1 MVTEEES
8 RLMGFQRQLASSRMV
23 EANRGYIGKYL
34 KDALLRGLSP
44 GRQKILLMEALYW
57 EKLLKKDF
65 KKATEDDLKD
75 AVSRMQ
81 ASKYRDA
88 TKKKKVAILKN
99 FYRWLYDGDELP
111 PQVKFAKRIHF
122 KDVELDAKS
131 IIRRDDLEKLLKA
144 CDNVRDSALLY
155 LMWESGVRIG
165 ELTNAKL
172 DDYKDE
178 GAYYSLEVNGKT
190 GRRKIVLVECV
201 PYMKKW
207 LNKHPFRAAA
217 NAPLF
222 CSLVH
227 KTMAPLSI
235 RHTNTTLKA
244 LAGKANIKKPI
255 NPHAFRRAAASD
267 KAPRYSHATIC
278 AYFGW
283 RQGSRTPARYI
294 GVDAEQTNAEVLKS
308 YGIGKDTKP
317 APIAMVK
324 CPNCGTENISGNLVC
339 ELCSRALNM
348 GAALEV
354 KKQLENVPSLQQQL
368 EEMRKEQ
375 EETNRKMREEQER
388 MKKEMEQMATPA
400 ALTTVSR
407 GKRIREAQ
415 PLMKKTVGKARA
427 AKPGDLA

>member
-1 MVTEEES
+1 MVNDEVS
-8 RLMGFQRQLASSRMV
+8 RLTGFQRQLASSRMV

-57 EKLLKKDF
+57 ERLLKKDF
-65 KKATEDDLKD
+65 KKASEDDLKD
-75 AVSRMQ
+75 IVARMQ
-81 ASKYRDA
+81 AAKYRDA

-99 FYRWLYDGDELP
+99 FYRWLYGGDELP

-122 KDVELDAKS
+122 KDVQLDAKS

-144 CDNVRDSALLY
+144 CNNARDAALVY
-155 LMWESGVRIG
+155 LMWESGVRVG
-165 ELTNAKL
+165 ELTGAKI

-207 LNKHPFRAAA
+207 LNKHPFRGTD
-217 NAPLF
+217 NPPLF

-227 KTMAPLSI
+227 RKAAPLSI
-235 RHTNTTLKA
+235 RHINTTLKM
-244 LAGKANIKKPI
+244 LAMKAGIKKPI
-255 NPHAFRRAAASD
+255 NPHAFRKAAASD

-294 GVDAEQTNAEVLKS
+294 GIDQEQTNAEVLKS
-308 YGIGKDTKP
+308 YGIGTDTKP
-317 APIAMVK
+317 MPIAMVK
-324 CPNCGTENISGNLVC
+324 CPNCGTENNSGNLVC
-339 ELCSRALNM
+339 ELCSRAMNM

-354 KKQLENVPSLQQQL
+354 KKQLENVPTMQEQLAAVLKKQAATDARLADMEQQ
-368 EEMRKEQ
+368 RF
-375 EETNRKMREEQER
+375 NRAEKKVK
-388 MKKEMEQMATPA
+388 KKE
-400 ALTTVSR
+400 
-407 GKRIREAQ
+407 K
-415 PLMKKTVGKARA
+415 
-427 AKPGDLA
+427 

>member
-1 MVTEEES
+1 MVLEEES
-8 RLMGFQRQLASSRMV
+8 RLRGFQRQLATARMI
-23 EANRGYIGKYL
+23 EANRGYISKYL
-34 KDALLRGLSP
+34 KDATLRGLSA

-57 EKLLKKDF
+57 AGLLKKDF
-65 KKATEDDLKD
+65 KKASEDDLKD
-75 AVSRMQ
+75 AVTRMQ
-81 ASKYRDA
+81 AAKYRDT

-99 FYRWLYDGDELP
+99 FYRWLYGGDELP
-111 PQVKFAKRIHF
+111 PQVRFAKKIRF

-131 IIRRDDLEKLLKA
+131 IIRREDLEKLLKA

-155 LMWESGVRIG
+155 LMWESGIRVG

-172 DDYKDE
+172 DDFKDA
-178 GAYYSLEVNGKT
+178 GAYFSLEVAGKT

-207 LNKHPFRAAA
+207 LNKHPFRAME

-227 KTMAPLSI
+227 KTLAPLSI
-235 RHTNTTLKA
+235 RHINTTLKA
-244 LAGKANIKKPI
+244 LAEKTKIRKPV

-317 APIAMVK
+317 VPIAMVK
-324 CPNCGTENISGNLVC
+324 CQNCGTDNISGNLVC

-368 EEMRKEQ
+368 EALRTEQ
-375 EETNRKMREEQER
+375 EETNRKMRADQEE
-388 MKKEMEQMATPA
+388 MKRKMEQMATPA
-400 ALTTVSR
+400 ALGTVSR
-407 GKRIREAQ
+407 ANRNAQREILLKGRKR
-415 PLMKKTVGKARA
+415 
-427 AKPGDLA
+427 